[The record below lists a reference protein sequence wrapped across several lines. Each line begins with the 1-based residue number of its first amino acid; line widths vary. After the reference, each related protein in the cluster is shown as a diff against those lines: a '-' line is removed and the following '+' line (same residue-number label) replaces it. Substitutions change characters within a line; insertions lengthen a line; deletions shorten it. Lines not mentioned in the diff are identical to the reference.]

1 MLLDAITALMQ
12 RTQSSIRMAQFLVRD
27 AEITEVVYFIASVV
41 LINDLADYPI
51 S

>member
-1 MLLDAITALMQ
+1 MLLDVITALML
-12 RTQSSIRMAQFLVRD
+12 RTQSSIHMAQFLVRD
-27 AEITEVVYFIASVV
+27 AEITEVVYFITSVV